1 MLLAGIFVGWV
12 TKVDKI
18 VLIGAGIVVFDGLE
32 RVALTCSQYC
42 TVSLQFFA
50 EKRRHIF

>member
-1 MLLAGIFVGWV
+1 MP
-12 TKVDKI
+12 
-18 VLIGAGIVVFDGLE
+18 GLE

-50 EKRRHIF
+50 EKRLHILRNCSIALVLLQASQISHENA